1 MSLQTTDPRRDGASP
16 ARKRQ
21 PKANSRAKHRR
32 LRPVPPLRVDRL
44 LDDQVLTFSEWRQIN
59 HLPERTGRRILNDP
73 DPKNRPVVTQL
84 SAKRWGVTVRHN
96 REWQNSRAR

>member
-1 MSLQTTDPRRDGASP
+1 MSLQTIDPRRDGASP
-16 ARKRQ
+16 ARKRKRQ
-21 PKANSRAKHRR
+21 PKAKAKHRR

-59 HLPERTGRRILNDP
+59 HLSERTGRRILNDP

-84 SAKRWGVTVRHN
+84 SAKRRGVTVRHN